1 MWKTT
6 KLLLPY
12 DGSEKTDERVW
23 ATSKIFLTHPD
34 AYMIQV
40 ANSIKKRMK
49 DLSAIL
55 KFVASRFTNG
65 QVH

>member
-1 MWKTT
+1 MTGPK
-6 KLLLPY
+6 KLMREFGRRRRYFWRILL
-12 DGSEKTDERVW
+12 
-23 ATSKIFLTHPD
+23 
-34 AYMIQV
+34 YMMQV